1 MQPDTFMQLLPPDVL
16 PREFPQM
23 AEIEANMKAIF
34 RAILFSP
41 TLQAD
46 QLLHRYMDATG
57 HLRHVLGYKNA
68 QQEAQTEE
76 QARQYLPKPI

>member
-1 MQPDTFMQLLPPDVL
+1 MLFTIEWSYRFTLPLKVG
-16 PREFPQM
+16 R

-34 RAILFSP
+34 QAILFSP